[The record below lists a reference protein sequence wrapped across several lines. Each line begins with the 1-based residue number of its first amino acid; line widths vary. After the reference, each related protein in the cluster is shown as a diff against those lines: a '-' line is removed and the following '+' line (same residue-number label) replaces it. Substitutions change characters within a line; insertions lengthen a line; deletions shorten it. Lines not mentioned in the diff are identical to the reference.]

1 MGQRR
6 PIRERRG
13 EEQEAATAARQPTFL
28 GDKLGGDAHL
38 EGPEDGGVVT
48 GDDVIGAAWVG
59 RRELIGPQDG
69 GGEGEEA
76 EGAGPTVG
84 VADDVRLRVRLP
96 QDPVAPGGNVGPHL
110 EEERRRMKKMKMRMM
125 KVWKRRRRMKNA
137 PQWPSASARRTCPWS
152 LARSGRWGGRRSP
165 PPLRETHTHTQSDWR
180 QRHLL
185 VD

>member
-59 RRELIGPQDG
+59 RRELIGLQDG
-69 GGEGEEA
+69 GGEGGGGRGGGAYHRSCRRCASQGETSTRSCRTRRERWSSSGRGEEEDEEDEDEDDEGEEDEEEA
-76 EGAGPTVG
+76 EEEEEEDEERT
-84 VADDVRLRVRLP
+84 
-96 QDPVAPGGNVGPHL
+96 PVAFCFCQTYVSL
-110 EEERRRMKKMKMRMM
+110 E
-125 KVWKRRRRMKNA
+125 
-137 PQWPSASARRTCPWS
+137 P
-152 LARSGRWGGRRSP
+152 RS
-165 PPLRETHTHTQSDWR
+165 
-180 QRHLL
+180 
-185 VD
+185 